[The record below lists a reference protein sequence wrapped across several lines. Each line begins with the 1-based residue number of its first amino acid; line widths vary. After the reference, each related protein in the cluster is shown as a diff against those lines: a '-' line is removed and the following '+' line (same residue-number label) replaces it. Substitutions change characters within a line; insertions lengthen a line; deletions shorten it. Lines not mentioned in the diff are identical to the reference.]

1 MVLQKGKMKQKE
13 SIQSTLI
20 VKFIK
25 GEISGKELTALERW
39 IDATPANRKLF
50 ESFLL
55 EENWEKRRLIRQ
67 QLDQDKAY
75 RQIQR
80 KISRRQMP
88 VLPKRVHRWKRVS
101 AYAAAI
107 VIPVALGILWFALT
121 EPEIEAASPVAVIE
135 AGNHKAQLIFS
146 TGEKLELDQTTTD
159 TIYKDNTTLV
169 AQNGQVA
176 YTESDQAEA
185 EINRLLVPRGG
196 EYQMVLADGTQV
208 WLNSESELVF
218 PTAFNGDVRSVE
230 VSGEAYFEVS
240 PNKNKPFIVQTS
252 GQQIQVLGTAFNVRN
267 YTEEEQ
273 VVTTLVEGSIAL
285 TSDHADQESMQLNP
299 GEQTV
304 LDFIHG
310 TISKQLVDVGEF
322 ISWKNGEYLFKSK
335 PLVDVMTELARWY
348 DLEIEFGDS
357 SIEQSLVT
365 GKFKRANSFNAF
377 VDLLDKIEVAH
388 FKIEGNKVTV
398 TK

>member
-1 MVLQKGKMKQKE
+1 
-13 SIQSTLI
+13 
-20 VKFIK
+20 
-25 GEISGKELTALERW
+25 
-39 IDATPANRKLF
+39 
-50 ESFLL
+50 
-55 EENWEKRRLIRQ
+55 
-67 QLDQDKAY
+67 
-75 RQIQR
+75 
-80 KISRRQMP
+80 MP

-107 VIPVALGILWFALT
+107 VVPVVLGILWFASA
-121 EPEIEAASPVAVIE
+121 EPEVETASPVAVIE

>member
-107 VIPVALGILWFALT
+107 VIPVALGILWFAST
-121 EPEIEAASPVAVIE
+121 EQEIETASPVAVIE

-169 AQNGQVA
+169 AQSGQVA